1 MMKVNKARKQRLLGL
16 VNNHLAYQEYN
27 TILDDLD
34 KQVEQGYLKRFVSWM
49 MQAIWSAYIVITV
62 HHPQLPLSSLFDY
75 TLLAYDQV
83 KEEEN
88 IDAQG
93 SL

>member
-1 MMKVNKARKQRLLGL
+1 MMKVNKARKLRLLGL

-49 MQAIWSAYIVITV
+49 MQADLVCAHVAIVV
-62 HHPQLPLSSLFDY
+62 HHSQFALVLF
-75 TLLAYDQV
+75 AWPPRW
-83 KEEEN
+83 
-88 IDAQG
+88 
-93 SL
+93 